1 MAKRGTASGK
11 FRRTRWS
18 GVYERNGLY
27 YPRLYVG
34 KVDGRSKYE
43 WLDPQPRGELAADE
57 LARVRAGRSRSS
69 KRGR

>member
-18 GVYERNGLY
+18 GVHERNGLF

-43 WLDPQPRGELAADE
+43 WLDP
-57 LARVRAGRSRSS
+57 
-69 KRGR
+69 